1 MEYYGNYDEGP
12 GITPRIKISLS
23 KPTAVTL
30 ADAPVVEILVDSRV
44 MLDRAPPSLTV
55 IPFPLQGRLDE
66 WIKKIDPVG
75 LEKDPVLGS

>member
-1 MEYYGNYDEGP
+1 MGKTDAYEYSP
-12 GITPRIKISLS
+12 HVLPRIKISLS

-30 ADAPVVEILVDSRV
+30 ADAPIVEILVDSSV

-55 IPFPLQGRLDE
+55 IPFPLQGRLHE
-66 WIKKIDPVG
+66 WIKEIDPLG